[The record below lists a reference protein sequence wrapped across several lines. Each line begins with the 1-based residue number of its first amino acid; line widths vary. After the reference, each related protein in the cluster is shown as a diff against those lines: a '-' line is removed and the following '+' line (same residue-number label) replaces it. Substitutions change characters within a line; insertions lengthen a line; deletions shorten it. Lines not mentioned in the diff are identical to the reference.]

1 MSTSSSTVG
10 IVSLAAIVS
19 LGVGFGIGFSMN
31 KSSSAGLDGNNNTA
45 PMAKELSEKSI
56 EDLGVQL
63 SDIMLPKEE
72 YDKLGG
78 AILQSAMGLFMA
90 QAQGAGI
97 TVDEKAGNELK
108 TRIDTKYTRKYFT
121 DMNAVSM
128 KELTK
133 DDLVAILAFYG
144 TSSGGKFLKLSPK
157 IIEATMTSVQN
168 DLSQWLPVTVNE
180 VIAKLKGN
188 GKAPEAAPS
197 DGAVPGGEVKPAEE
211 KQGSNS

>member
-1 MSTSSSTVG
+1 MSTGSKTIGV
-10 IVSLAAIVS
+10 VSLAAIVS
-19 LGVGFGIGFSMN
+19 LGVGFAIGSSVS
-31 KSSSAGLDGNNNTA
+31 KGSSSALDSNNNTA
-45 PMAKELSEKSI
+45 PLIKSLSEKKL

-108 TRIDTKYTRKYFT
+108 TRIDAKYTRKYFT

-133 DDLVAILAFYG
+133 EDLVAILAFYG

-157 IIEATMTSVQN
+157 IIEATMTSVQT
-168 DLSQWLPVTVNE
+168 DLSQWLPATVTE
-180 VIAKLKGN
+180 VIAKLKG
-188 GKAPEAAPS
+188 GSAPAAAPV
-197 DGAVPGGEVKPAEE
+197 DGAVPGDQKPVEE
-211 KQGSNS
+211 KAGSNS